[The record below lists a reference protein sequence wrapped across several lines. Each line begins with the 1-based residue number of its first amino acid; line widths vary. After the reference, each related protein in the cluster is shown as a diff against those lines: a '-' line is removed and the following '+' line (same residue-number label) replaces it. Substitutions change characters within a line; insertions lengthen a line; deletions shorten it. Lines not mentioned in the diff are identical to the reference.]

1 MLKNSI
7 FMQKKKKALK
17 LFNLETADNAD
28 AYTNQFSITFL
39 SAILQP
45 VL

>member
-1 MLKNSI
+1 
-7 FMQKKKKALK
+7 MQKKKKALK